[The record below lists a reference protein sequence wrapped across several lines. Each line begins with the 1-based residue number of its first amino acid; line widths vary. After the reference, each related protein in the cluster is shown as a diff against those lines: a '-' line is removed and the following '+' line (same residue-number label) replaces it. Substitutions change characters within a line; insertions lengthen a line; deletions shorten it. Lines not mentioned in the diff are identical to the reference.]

1 MFEEMEQSSR
11 NNQNYNNQKTFAI
24 EGITNK
30 EVGKKIKS
38 FSKTFL
44 KIEIVLMAILGF
56 FYVIGFLNM
65 ADYMEGGEAL
75 IYLLIIG
82 LVFFFMFVS
91 FYFSFLLMS
100 GFGAVVEDINA
111 IKTFQM
117 RQTTT
122 TKSNSKKV
130 DTNDYEDLPRL

>member
-44 KIEIVLMAILGF
+44 KIEIVLMAIMAF
-56 FYVIGFLNM
+56 FTLISFLNM
-65 ADYMEGGEAL
+65 ADYMDGGYAL
-75 IYLLIIG
+75 IYLLIMG
-82 LVFFFMFVS
+82 LLFFFMFVGM
-91 FYFSFLLMS
+91 YFGFLIMS

>member
-44 KIEIVLMAILGF
+44 KVEIVLMAIMGF
-56 FYVIGFLNM
+56 FMLISFLNV
-65 ADYMEGGEAL
+65 ADYIDGGYAL
-75 IYLLIIG
+75 LYLLIMG
-82 LVFFFMFVS
+82 QDLVQWLKISM
-91 FYFSFLLMS
+91 L
-100 GFGAVVEDINA
+100 
-111 IKTFQM
+111 
-117 RQTTT
+117 
-122 TKSNSKKV
+122 
-130 DTNDYEDLPRL
+130 